1 MKNRS
6 KKIKYLIGIFALL
19 IFWPAFHSITSG
31 NDFDIFIRAAYHLNE
46 GKELY
51 TQPFVNGLYY
61 YYSPIFTWFLQPF
74 TPLKEYV
81 ISDQGQ
87 FKGITYALALVKVF
101 WSVLGM
107 FLIWRIIRIIASVF
121 KFQSTRNEFLFW
133 LISMILCYRW
143 FFMNLWYGQLTIFI
157 LWGILESHFGSI
169 FKGVFKWFPI
179 ALGINIKILPL
190 VFLGKWTLE
199 KNVKAIIQVILWF
212 GILVLVPFIFYPWDY
227 ISDQT
232 IKWFSA
238 INPLKK
244 NHVITVGEGGFID
257 VGAMVVKFFTDYK
270 IPTEPMACVKVL
282 SHDAI
287 FWITQ
292 CLRLLMVAITAWQW
306 YTWSSRRT
314 FLISN
319 PQSNETHVEFVK
331 VSLFTLIIPLIF
343 PHQRDYS
350 LTLVLPSLVY
360 VIYNWIQ
367 FPQEQSK
374 LFLALFLVPLTMMGC
389 VVFFELFS
397 LETRYWIIGSRIQG
411 LGGMI
416 YFFVFNAWLIRK
428 LTMLAGSKSLASN

>member
-1 MKNRS
+1 MKNLS
-6 KKIKYLIGIFALL
+6 KNLQLLAGAFTLL

-74 TPLKEYV
+74 TPLKEYI

-101 WSVLGM
+101 WSLLGM
-107 FLIWRIIRIIASVF
+107 FLIWRIIKIVSQIFTFNHSS
-121 KFQSTRNEFLFW
+121 KQFLFW
-133 LISMILCYRW
+133 LVSMILCYRW

-157 LWGILESHFGSI
+157 LWGILESNFGTF
-169 FKGVFKWFPI
+169 FKGFFKWFPI

-190 VFLGKWTLE
+190 VFFGKWTLE
-199 KNVKAIIQVILWF
+199 KNVKAIFQVIFWF
-212 GILVLVPFIFYPWDY
+212 GILVLIPFVFYPFDY

-257 VGAMVVKFFTDYK
+257 VGAMAVKFFTSYK
-270 IPTEPMACVKVL
+270 IPTEPMACIVEL
-282 SHDAI
+282 SHQSI
-287 FWITQ
+287 FWLTQ
-292 CLRLLMVAITAWQW
+292 ILRLMIIGIT
-306 YTWSSRRT
+306 TIT
-314 FLISN
+314 FLKLHSKKTQFNIYQ
-319 PQSNETHVEFVK
+319 PSNETHKEFVK
-331 VSLFTLIIPLIF
+331 VALFSMIIPLIF

-350 LTLVLPSLVY
+350 LTLLMPSLLFL
-360 VIYNWIQ
+360 IYNWV
-367 FPQEQSK
+367 EQPKSVSK
-374 LFLALFLVPLTMMGC
+374 FYLFAFLLPLTMMGS
-389 VVFFELFS
+389 VIFFELFS

-411 LGGMI
+411 IGGLI
-416 YFFVFNAWLIRK
+416 YFLVFNAWLLGRLNSIEK
-428 LTMLAGSKSLASN
+428 A

>member
-1 MKNRS
+1 MKKPS
-6 KKIKYLIGIFALL
+6 KKIKYLVGIFALL

-61 YYSPIFTWFLQPF
+61 YYSPIFVAFLQPF
-74 TPLKEYV
+74 TPLKEYI

-87 FKGITYALALVKVF
+87 FKGITYALASVKIF

-107 FLIWRIIRIIASVF
+107 FLTWRIIRILARIFTFENVN
-121 KFQSTRNEFLFW
+121 KEFIFW
-133 LISMILCYRW
+133 LIAMILCYRW

-169 FKGVFKWFPI
+169 FNGVFKWFPV

-190 VFLGKWTLE
+190 VFFGKWTLE
-199 KNVKAIIQVILWF
+199 RNYKTMLQVALWF
-212 GILVLVPFIFYPWDY
+212 GVLVLIPFLFYPYDY

-232 IKWFSA
+232 IKWFTA
-238 INPLKK
+238 INPLKQ

-270 IPTEPMACVKVL
+270 IPTEPVACITVL
-282 SHDAI
+282 SHKSI

-292 CLRLLMVAITAWQW
+292 LLRLIVVAIVTMSFYRLNSIQENSQGNTLHRDFA
-306 YTWSSRRT
+306 
-314 FLISN
+314 
-319 PQSNETHVEFVK
+319 K
-331 VSLFTLIIPLIF
+331 VGLFSMIIPLIF

-350 LTLVLPSLVY
+350 LTLLLPSL
-360 VIYNWIQ
+360 IYLIYQCLNNTQ
-367 FPQEQSK
+367 NQNK
-374 LFLALFLVPLTMMGC
+374 LLLLTFIVPLSMMGC
-389 VVFFELFS
+389 LVFFELFS
-397 LETRYWIIGSRIQG
+397 LNTRYWIIGSRLQG
-411 LGGMI
+411 LGGLL
-416 YFFVFNAWLIRK
+416 YFFLFNIWLRNETSSRIEK
-428 LTMLAGSKSLASN
+428 NELKSIV

>member
-6 KKIKYLIGIFALL
+6 KKINYLIGVFALL

-51 TQPFVNGLYY
+51 TQPFVHGLYY

-74 TPLKEYV
+74 TPLKEYI

-87 FKGITYALALVKVF
+87 FKGITYALASVKIF

-107 FLIWRIIRIIASVF
+107 FLTWRIIRIIASIF
-121 KFQSTRNEFLFW
+121 TFQSTKKEFLFW

-157 LWGILESHFGSI
+157 LWGILESHFGTF
-169 FKGVFKWFPI
+169 FKGIFKWFPI

-199 KNVKAIIQVILWF
+199 KNMKAIFQVVMWF
-212 GILVLVPFIFYPWDY
+212 GILVLIPFLFYPSEY
-227 ISDQT
+227 ILDQT
-232 IKWFSA
+232 LKWFSA

-257 VGAMVVKFFTDYK
+257 IGAMVVKFFTKYK
-270 IPTEPMACVKVL
+270 IPTEPMACVAEL
-282 SHDAI
+282 SHNAI

-292 CLRLLMVAITAWQW
+292 VFRVLIIVITAWQW
-306 YTWSSRRT
+306 YNWNLKKNIFEINS
-314 FLISN
+314 
-319 PQSNETHVEFVK
+319 QSNETHREFVK
-331 VSLFTLIIPLIF
+331 VSIFTLIIPLIF

-350 LTLVLPSLVY
+350 LTLLLPSLVY
-360 VIYNWIQ
+360 MIYQWVQNT
-367 FPQEQSK
+367 QEQSK
-374 LFLALFLVPLTMMGC
+374 LFVFLLMVPLTMMGC

-411 LGGMI
+411 LGGLI
-416 YFFVFNAWLIRK
+416 YFFIYHTWLYRQLKIN
-428 LTMLAGSKSLASN
+428 KSIKIDS

>member
-6 KKIKYLIGIFALL
+6 KKINYLIGVFALL

-51 TQPFVNGLYY
+51 SQPFVNGLYY

-74 TPLKEYV
+74 TPLKEYI

-87 FKGITYALALVKVF
+87 FKGITYSLALVKVF
-101 WSVLGM
+101 WSILGM
-107 FLIWRIIRIIASVF
+107 FLTWRIIRIISSIF
-121 KFQSTRNEFLFW
+121 TFQSTKKEFLFW

-157 LWGILESHFGSI
+157 LWGILESHFGSF

-190 VFLGKWTLE
+190 VFFGKWTLE
-199 KNVKAIIQVILWF
+199 KNVKAIFQVFIWF
-212 GILVLVPFIFYPWDY
+212 GILVLIPFIFYPWEY

-257 VGAMVVKFFTDYK
+257 IGAMVVKFFTNYK
-270 IPTEPMACVKVL
+270 IPTEPMACIAEL
-282 SHDAI
+282 SHSSI

-292 CLRLLMVAITAWQW
+292 VFRLLIIVITAWQCYNW
-306 YTWSSRRT
+306 DSKKNNMELNSH
-314 FLISN
+314 
-319 PQSNETHVEFVK
+319 SNETHIEFVK

-350 LTLVLPSLVY
+350 LTLLLPSL
-360 VIYNWIQ
+360 IYMIYQWVQ
-367 FPQEQSK
+367 HPQLQSNVF
-374 LFLALFLVPLTMMGC
+374 LFLFLVPLAMMGC

-411 LGGMI
+411 LGGLI
-416 YFFVFNAWLIRK
+416 YFFIFHAWLLHHLKI
-428 LTMLAGSKSLASN
+428 SKSIRIDS